1 MAAFERSVTVGV
13 RYASTATLPRDSLVR
28 AATTLLCGAALLLIA
43 SAATG
48 EIGRVNVRAISG
60 RSVLGLGYLVVFGSV
75 VAFSAY
81 LWLLE
86 RRSATLVATHTFVNP
101 VVAVLLGWLAAGEL
115 LTPRI
120 IGATGL
126 ILAAVFLLKS
136 DTTRRSVVD
145 ESADSD
151 TRDTSN
157 AIRPAEGPSTPVR
170 GTT

>member
-1 MAAFERSVTVGV
+1 
-13 RYASTATLPRDSLVR
+13 VR
-28 AATTLLCGAALLLIA
+28 AATTLLCGAVLLLVA

-136 DTTRRSVVD
+136 DTTRRSVA
-145 ESADSD
+145 EP
-151 TRDTSN
+151 DTSN
-157 AIRPAEGPSTPVR
+157 VIRPARGSSTPVR